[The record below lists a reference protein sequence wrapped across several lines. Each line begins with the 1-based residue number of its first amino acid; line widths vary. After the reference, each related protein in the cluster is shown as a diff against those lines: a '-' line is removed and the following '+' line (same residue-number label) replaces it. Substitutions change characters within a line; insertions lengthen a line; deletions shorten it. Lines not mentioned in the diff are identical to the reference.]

1 MFAPDSL
8 RRLSTRP
15 TALAAVLV
23 ASAVALQ
30 LARQAAVSAWD
41 TVWAEDGAVFLR
53 DALGGHPVTTIVE
66 PYGGYIHLP
75 ARLAATVAAGLPLDL
90 ASIVFS
96 LAWALVV
103 ALLAAFV
110 FFASGEVLRSTA
122 LRLALSALVALV
134 PAAGSELVGN
144 ATNIHFYLL
153 YSGFWAFVW
162 RADTTPALVARSAV
176 VGATALGDPL
186 TLIFAPLALWNVL
199 TRRGAR
205 DLVVPAVFVAG
216 LVVQFAAIAVSG
228 EPPERLTR
236 FHAGDI
242 LPLFA
247 LRVTGSVLVGD
258 RFLDEL
264 WFALGRGFS
273 YGALVVVAAALI
285 FGARGCGRA
294 TRIFV
299 ATSSAY
305 AVILFA
311 AFLAGRGTA
320 GMRPGTDEATWHLAG
335 ARFTYAPILF
345 LSAALLAIVDCRA
358 AHLRETRQR
367 VLEAAAVVAVVGLIA
382 ANFALTS
389 ERSLGPSWR
398 SEVDEGRQRCEG
410 GLERVRIPV
419 APAPFGFEVEIRCPD
434 LR

>member
-1 MFAPDSL
+1 MVLPDSL
-8 RRLSTRP
+8 RRFATRP

-23 ASAVALQ
+23 AAAFGLQ
-30 LARQAAVSAWD
+30 LARQGAVSAWD

-53 DALGGHPVTTIVE
+53 DALGGHPLTTIVE

-75 ARLAATVAAGLPLDL
+75 ARLAASVAAGLPLDG
-90 ASIVFS
+90 ASLVFS
-96 LAWALVV
+96 FAWALVV

-110 FFASGEVLRSTA
+110 FFASESVLRSTA
-122 LRLALSALVALV
+122 LRLALAALVALV
-134 PAAGSELVGN
+134 PAAGSELLGN

-199 TRRGAR
+199 TRRGPR
-205 DLVVPAVFVAG
+205 DLVVPVVFVGG

-236 FHAGDI
+236 FDAGDI

-247 LRVTGSVLVGD
+247 LRVTGSLLVGD

-273 YGALVVVAAALI
+273 YGALVVVGTALLL
-285 FGARGCGRA
+285 GVRGCART

-305 AVILFA
+305 AVVLFV

-358 AHLRETRQR
+358 ARLRASRR
-367 VLEAAAVVAVVGLIA
+367 RLLEAAAVAVVAGSIA

-398 SEVDEGRQRCEG
+398 SELSDGRQRCEDG
-410 GLERVRIPV
+410 RERVRIPV
-419 APAPFGFEVEIRCPD
+419 APAPFGFNLEIRCRD